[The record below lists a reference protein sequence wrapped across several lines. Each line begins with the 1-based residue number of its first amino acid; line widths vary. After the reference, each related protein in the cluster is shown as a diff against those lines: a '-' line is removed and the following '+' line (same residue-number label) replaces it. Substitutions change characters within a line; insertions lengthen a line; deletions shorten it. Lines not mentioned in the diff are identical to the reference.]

1 MVRTIFFD
9 LDDTLAQ
16 VGKQAENATVEKL
29 KQLNGKIAVCS
40 GKPVYYLCGF
50 MRQLGIYDAVLIGEM
65 FMRADS
71 ISDKFREIRGEL

>member
-1 MVRTIFFD
+1 MKIYVFD

-50 MRQLGIYDAVLIGEM
+50 MRQLGIYDAVLIGETLM
-65 FMRADS
+65 KAADKRQKLS
-71 ISDKFREIRGEL
+71 ELRGL